1 MFYVHNF
8 SNNDE
13 EKKDAILTAGEE
25 ENKRYLLEEQND
37 MELCIHSRN
46 FLAGILVTTN
56 IINAVN
62 VSRRTVILL
71 SG

>member
-1 MFYVHNF
+1 M
-8 SNNDE
+8 
-13 EKKDAILTAGEE
+13 KAIFTTEDL
-25 ENKRYLLEEQND
+25 ENTQYILEEQDD
-37 MELCIHSRN
+37 MELCLHSRN

-71 SG
+71 SE